1 MDEKLFSDE
10 IRERERKRR
19 RKDLLWSVVSFVLH
33 VVLFGAIVM
42 LTPVK
47 SLVFD
52 KEKKKAN
59 PAADLP
65 ADRIEQIADSLSQA
79 RINELLKQLEALQT
93 VLHNMDLMKEELQ
106 KDYDS
111 FAEQSSVNIKE
122 ELSKMIDEVEKA
134 QKAAQAEQAPMVGKV
149 EKMLAEERLDLMDE
163 ARSKWL
169 SEAAFNLITVD
180 GDKVGDAQARAGNTL
195 DRIQVQ
201 AQFGGFRKTAEA
213 SEKVRDAQLEA
224 ATMQNQAQKEASE
237 IGSRLGD
244 YRGRVVDLANNEKW
258 LKEQQ
263 ERLEKANVE
272 RKDAETQFADA
283 SKKRDDAEKERNAAQ
298 EDERKKREEAKKTSD
313 EAKAAR
319 DEATRLS
326 NELKNAKRQLEQA
339 RKARDKA
346 APSARRRKEAGNER
360 PLEDR
365 GAIARCICRDR
376 GVCRRRAAAR
386 RRS

>member
-59 PAADLP
+59 PAADLS

-201 AQFGGFRKTAEA
+201 AQFGGYRKTAEA

-244 YRGRVVDLANNEKW
+244 YRGKTQDLANHEKW
-258 LKEQQ
+258 LTEQK
-263 ERLEKANVE
+263 ERLEKADIE
-272 RKDAETQFADA
+272 RKDAEAQFADA
-283 SKKRDDAEKERNAAQ
+283 SKKRDAAEKERNAAQ

-319 DEATRLS
+319 DEATRLA

-339 RKARDKA
+339 RKERDKA
-346 APSARRRKEAGNER
+346 A
-360 PLEDR
+360 
-365 GAIARCICRDR
+365 
-376 GVCRRRAAAR
+376 RAAAER
-386 RRS
+386 AKKEGGGK

>member
-59 PAADLP
+59 PAADLS

-244 YRGRVVDLANNEKW
+244 YRGKIQDLANDEKW
-258 LKEQQ
+258 LVEQKG
-263 ERLEKANVE
+263 RLEKANVE
-272 RKDAETQFADA
+272 RKDAEVQIADA
-283 SKKRDDAEKERNAAQ
+283 SKKRDDAERERNAAQ

-319 DEATRLS
+319 DEATRLA

-339 RKARDKA
+339 RKERDKA
-346 APSARRRKEAGNER
+346 A
-360 PLEDR
+360 
-365 GAIARCICRDR
+365 
-376 GVCRRRAAAR
+376 RAAAER
-386 RRS
+386 AKKEGGGK

>member
-59 PAADLP
+59 PAADLS

-111 FAEQSSVNIKE
+111 FAEQSSVNIQE

-134 QKAAQAEQAPMVGKV
+134 QKAAQAEQVPMVGKV

-244 YRGRVVDLANNEKW
+244 YRGKIQDLANDEKW
-258 LKEQQ
+258 LVEQKG
-263 ERLEKANVE
+263 RLEKANVE
-272 RKDAETQFADA
+272 RKDAEVQIADA
-283 SKKRDDAEKERNAAQ
+283 SKKRDDAERERNAAQ

-319 DEATRLS
+319 DEATRLA

-339 RKARDKA
+339 RKERDKA
-346 APSARRRKEAGNER
+346 A
-360 PLEDR
+360 
-365 GAIARCICRDR
+365 
-376 GVCRRRAAAR
+376 RAAAER
-386 RRS
+386 AKKEGGGI

>member
-244 YRGRVVDLANNEKW
+244 YRGKIQDLANDEKW
-258 LKEQQ
+258 LVEQKG
-263 ERLEKANVE
+263 RMEKANVE
-272 RKDAETQFADA
+272 RKDAEVQIADA
-283 SKKRDDAEKERNAAQ
+283 SKKRDDAERERNAAQ

-319 DEATRLS
+319 DEATRLA

-339 RKARDKA
+339 RKERDKA
-346 APSARRRKEAGNER
+346 A
-360 PLEDR
+360 
-365 GAIARCICRDR
+365 
-376 GVCRRRAAAR
+376 RAAAER
-386 RRS
+386 AKKEGGGK

>member
-244 YRGRVVDLANNEKW
+244 YRGKIQDLANDEKW
-258 LKEQQ
+258 LVEQKG
-263 ERLEKANVE
+263 RLENANVE
-272 RKDAETQFADA
+272 RKDAEVQIADA
-283 SKKRDDAEKERNAAQ
+283 SKKRDDAERERNAAQ

-319 DEATRLS
+319 DEATRLA
-326 NELKNAKRQLEQA
+326 NDLKTAKRQLELA
-339 RKARDKA
+339 RKERDKA
-346 APSARRRKEAGNER
+346 A
-360 PLEDR
+360 
-365 GAIARCICRDR
+365 
-376 GVCRRRAAAR
+376 RAAAE
-386 RRS
+386 SAKKEGGGK

>member
-19 RKDLLWSVVSFVLH
+19 RKDLLWSLVSFVLH

-59 PAADLP
+59 PAADLS

-169 SEAAFNLITVD
+169 SEAAFNLITID

-244 YRGRVVDLANNEKW
+244 YRGKIQDLANDEKW
-258 LKEQQ
+258 LVEQKG
-263 ERLEKANVE
+263 RLEKANVE
-272 RKDAETQFADA
+272 RKDAEVQIADA
-283 SKKRDDAEKERNAAQ
+283 SKKRDDAERERNAAQ

-319 DEATRLS
+319 DEATRLA

-339 RKARDKA
+339 RKERDKA
-346 APSARRRKEAGNER
+346 AREAAERAKKEG
-360 PLEDR
+360 
-365 GAIARCICRDR
+365 G
-376 GVCRRRAAAR
+376 GK
-386 RRS
+386 

>member
-59 PAADLP
+59 PAADLS

-93 VLHNMDLMKEELQ
+93 VLHNMDLMQEELQ

-180 GDKVGDAQARAGNTL
+180 GDKVGDAQARTGNTL

-244 YRGRVVDLANNEKW
+244 YRGKIQDLANDEKW
-258 LKEQQ
+258 LVEQKG
-263 ERLEKANVE
+263 RLEKANVE
-272 RKDAETQFADA
+272 RKDAEVQIADA
-283 SKKRDDAEKERNAAQ
+283 SKKRDDAERERNAAQ

-319 DEATRLS
+319 DEATRLA

-339 RKARDKA
+339 RKERDKA
-346 APSARRRKEAGNER
+346 A
-360 PLEDR
+360 
-365 GAIARCICRDR
+365 
-376 GVCRRRAAAR
+376 RAAAER
-386 RRS
+386 AKKEGGGK

>member
-59 PAADLP
+59 PAADLS

-195 DRIQVQ
+195 DRVQVQ

-244 YRGRVVDLANNEKW
+244 YRGKIQDLANDEKW
-258 LKEQQ
+258 LVEQKG
-263 ERLEKANVE
+263 RLEKANVE
-272 RKDAETQFADA
+272 RKDAEVQIADA
-283 SKKRDDAEKERNAAQ
+283 SKKRDDAERERNAAQ

-319 DEATRLS
+319 DEATRLA

-339 RKARDKA
+339 RKERDKA
-346 APSARRRKEAGNER
+346 A
-360 PLEDR
+360 
-365 GAIARCICRDR
+365 
-376 GVCRRRAAAR
+376 RAAAER
-386 RRS
+386 AKKEGGGK

>member
-59 PAADLP
+59 PAADLS

-244 YRGRVVDLANNEKW
+244 YRGKIQDLANDEKW
-258 LKEQQ
+258 LVEQKG
-263 ERLEKANVE
+263 RMEKANVE
-272 RKDAETQFADA
+272 RKDAEVQIADA
-283 SKKRDDAEKERNAAQ
+283 SKKRDDAERERNAAQ

-319 DEATRLS
+319 DEATRLA

-339 RKARDKA
+339 RKERDKA
-346 APSARRRKEAGNER
+346 A
-360 PLEDR
+360 
-365 GAIARCICRDR
+365 
-376 GVCRRRAAAR
+376 RAAAER
-386 RRS
+386 AKKEGGGK

>member
-244 YRGRVVDLANNEKW
+244 YRVKTQDLANHEKW
-258 LKEQQ
+258 LAEQK

-272 RKDAETQFADA
+272 RKDAEAQFADA

-298 EDERKKREEAKKTSD
+298 EDERKKRDEANKSSA

-319 DEATRLS
+319 DEATRLA

-339 RKARDKA
+339 RKERDKA
-346 APSARRRKEAGNER
+346 AREAAERAKKEG
-360 PLEDR
+360 
-365 GAIARCICRDR
+365 G
-376 GVCRRRAAAR
+376 GK
-386 RRS
+386 

>member
-1 MDEKLFSDE
+1 MDDKLFSDE

-59 PAADLP
+59 PAADLS

-134 QKAAQAEQAPMVGKV
+134 QKAAQAEQVPMVGKV

-244 YRGRVVDLANNEKW
+244 YRGKIQDLANDEKW
-258 LKEQQ
+258 LVEQKG
-263 ERLEKANVE
+263 RLEKANVE
-272 RKDAETQFADA
+272 RKDAEVQIADA
-283 SKKRDDAEKERNAAQ
+283 SKKRDDAERERNAAQ

-319 DEATRLS
+319 DEATRLA

-339 RKARDKA
+339 RKERDKA
-346 APSARRRKEAGNER
+346 A
-360 PLEDR
+360 
-365 GAIARCICRDR
+365 
-376 GVCRRRAAAR
+376 RAAAER
-386 RRS
+386 AKKEGGGK

>member
-244 YRGRVVDLANNEKW
+244 YRGKIQDLANDEKR
-258 LKEQQ
+258 LVEQKG
-263 ERLEKANVE
+263 RLEKANVE
-272 RKDAETQFADA
+272 RKDAEVQIADA
-283 SKKRDDAEKERNAAQ
+283 SKKRDDAERERNAAQ

-319 DEATRLS
+319 DEATRLA

-339 RKARDKA
+339 RKERDKA
-346 APSARRRKEAGNER
+346 AREAAERAKKEG
-360 PLEDR
+360 
-365 GAIARCICRDR
+365 G
-376 GVCRRRAAAR
+376 GK
-386 RRS
+386 

>member
-79 RINELLKQLEALQT
+79 RINELLRQLEALQT

-111 FAEQSSVNIKE
+111 FAEQSSVSLKE

-244 YRGRVVDLANNEKW
+244 YRGKIQDLANDEKW
-258 LKEQQ
+258 LVEQK

-272 RKDAETQFADA
+272 RKDAEVQIADA
-283 SKKRDDAEKERNAAQ
+283 SKKRDDAERERNAAQ

-319 DEATRLS
+319 NEAARLS
-326 NELKNAKRQLEQA
+326 SELKNAKRQLEQA
-339 RKARDKA
+339 RKDRDKA
-346 APSARRRKEAGNER
+346 ARKAAER
-360 PLEDR
+360 AKKE
-365 GAIARCICRDR
+365 G
-376 GVCRRRAAAR
+376 GGK
-386 RRS
+386 

>member
-59 PAADLP
+59 PAADLS

-244 YRGRVVDLANNEKW
+244 YRGKIQDLANDEKW
-258 LKEQQ
+258 LVEQKG
-263 ERLEKANVE
+263 RLEKANVE
-272 RKDAETQFADA
+272 RKDAEVQIADA
-283 SKKRDDAEKERNAAQ
+283 SKKRDDAERERNSAQ

-319 DEATRLS
+319 DEATRLA

-339 RKARDKA
+339 RKERDKA
-346 APSARRRKEAGNER
+346 A
-360 PLEDR
+360 
-365 GAIARCICRDR
+365 
-376 GVCRRRAAAR
+376 RAAAER
-386 RRS
+386 AKKEGGWK

>member
-59 PAADLP
+59 PAADLS

-163 ARSKWL
+163 SRSKWL

-244 YRGRVVDLANNEKW
+244 YRGKIQDLANDEKW
-258 LKEQQ
+258 LVEQKG
-263 ERLEKANVE
+263 RLEKANVE
-272 RKDAETQFADA
+272 RKDAEVQIADA
-283 SKKRDDAEKERNAAQ
+283 SKKRDDAERERNAAQ

-319 DEATRLS
+319 DEATRLA

-339 RKARDKA
+339 RKERDKA
-346 APSARRRKEAGNER
+346 A
-360 PLEDR
+360 
-365 GAIARCICRDR
+365 
-376 GVCRRRAAAR
+376 RAAAER
-386 RRS
+386 AKKEGGGK

>member
-134 QKAAQAEQAPMVGKV
+134 QKAAQAEQAPMVVKV

-195 DRIQVQ
+195 DRIHVQ

-244 YRGRVVDLANNEKW
+244 YRGKTQDLANHEKW
-258 LKEQQ
+258 LAEQK

-272 RKDAETQFADA
+272 RKDAEAQFADA

-298 EDERKKREEAKKTSD
+298 EDERKKRDEANKSSA

-319 DEATRLS
+319 DEATRLA

-339 RKARDKA
+339 RKDRDKA
-346 APSARRRKEAGNER
+346 AREAAERAKKEG
-360 PLEDR
+360 
-365 GAIARCICRDR
+365 G
-376 GVCRRRAAAR
+376 GK
-386 RRS
+386 

>member
-59 PAADLP
+59 PAADLS

-111 FAEQSSVNIKE
+111 FAEQSSVSLKE

-244 YRGRVVDLANNEKW
+244 YRGKIHDLANDEKW
-258 LKEQQ
+258 LVEQKG
-263 ERLEKANVE
+263 RLEKANVE
-272 RKDAETQFADA
+272 RKDAEVQIADA
-283 SKKRDDAEKERNAAQ
+283 SKKRDDAERERNAAQ

-319 DEATRLS
+319 DEATRLA

-339 RKARDKA
+339 RKERDKA
-346 APSARRRKEAGNER
+346 AREAAERAKKEG
-360 PLEDR
+360 
-365 GAIARCICRDR
+365 G
-376 GVCRRRAAAR
+376 GK
-386 RRS
+386 

>member
-52 KEKKKAN
+52 TEKKKAN

-65 ADRIEQIADSLSQA
+65 ADRIEQIADALSQA

-111 FAEQSSVNIKE
+111 FAEKSSVSLKE

-134 QKAAQAEQAPMVGKV
+134 QKAVQAEQAPMVEKV

-163 ARSKWL
+163 TRSKWL
-169 SEAAFNLITVD
+169 SVAASDLMTVD
-180 GDKVGDAQARAGNTL
+180 GDKIGDAQARAGNTL

-201 AQFGGFRKTAEA
+201 AQFGGYRKTSEA

-237 IGSRLGD
+237 IGSRMGD
-244 YRGRVVDLANNEKW
+244 YRGRVVDLANNEQW
-258 LKEQQ
+258 LKEQK

-272 RKDAETQFADA
+272 RKDAETQLADA
-283 SKKRDDAEKERNAAQ
+283 SKKRDAAEKERNAAQ
-298 EDERKKREEAKKTSD
+298 EDERKSREEAKKTSD

-319 DEATRLS
+319 NEAARLS
-326 NELKNAKRQLEQA
+326 SELKNAKRQLEQA
-339 RKARDKA
+339 RKDRDKA
-346 APSARRRKEAGNER
+346 ARKAAER
-360 PLEDR
+360 AKKE
-365 GAIARCICRDR
+365 G
-376 GVCRRRAAAR
+376 GGK
-386 RRS
+386 

>member
-134 QKAAQAEQAPMVGKV
+134 QKAAQAEQAPMVVKV

-244 YRGRVVDLANNEKW
+244 YRVKTQDLANHEKW
-258 LKEQQ
+258 LAEQK

-272 RKDAETQFADA
+272 RKDAEAQFADA

-298 EDERKKREEAKKTSD
+298 EDERKKRDEANKSSA

-319 DEATRLS
+319 DEATRLA

-339 RKARDKA
+339 RKERDKA
-346 APSARRRKEAGNER
+346 AREAAERAKKEGAGK
-360 PLEDR
+360 
-365 GAIARCICRDR
+365 
-376 GVCRRRAAAR
+376 
-386 RRS
+386 

>member
-59 PAADLP
+59 PAADLS

-244 YRGRVVDLANNEKW
+244 YRGKIQDLANDEKW
-258 LKEQQ
+258 LVEQKG
-263 ERLEKANVE
+263 RLEKANVE
-272 RKDAETQFADA
+272 RKDAEVQIADA
-283 SKKRDDAEKERNAAQ
+283 SKKRDDAERERNSAQ

-319 DEATRLS
+319 DEATRLA

-339 RKARDKA
+339 RKERDKA
-346 APSARRRKEAGNER
+346 A
-360 PLEDR
+360 
-365 GAIARCICRDR
+365 
-376 GVCRRRAAAR
+376 RAAAER
-386 RRS
+386 AKKEGGGK

>member
-59 PAADLP
+59 PAADLS

-244 YRGRVVDLANNEKW
+244 YRGKIQDLANDEKW
-258 LKEQQ
+258 LVEQK

-272 RKDAETQFADA
+272 RKDAEVQIADA
-283 SKKRDDAEKERNAAQ
+283 SKKRDDAERERNAAQ

-319 DEATRLS
+319 DEATRLAS
-326 NELKNAKRQLEQA
+326 ELKNAKRQLEQA
-339 RKARDKA
+339 RKERDKA
-346 APSARRRKEAGNER
+346 AREAAGRAKKEG
-360 PLEDR
+360 
-365 GAIARCICRDR
+365 G
-376 GVCRRRAAAR
+376 GK
-386 RRS
+386 